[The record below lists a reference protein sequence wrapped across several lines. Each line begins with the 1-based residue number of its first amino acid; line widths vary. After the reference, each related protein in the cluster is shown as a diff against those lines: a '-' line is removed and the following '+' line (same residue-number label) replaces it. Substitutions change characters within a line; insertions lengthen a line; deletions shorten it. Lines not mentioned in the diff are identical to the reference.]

1 MVWAPQILGTDK
13 QLPQS
18 LSFKGG
24 TTFSKAHGLIDRF
37 CEGVD
42 LTLNIQHFWPKV
54 DLASAANPSQAA
66 RRRKT
71 ADRML
76 RQWVQENP
84 LPLLKGAVAAAGIP
98 MELTLS

>member
-1 MVWAPQILGTDK
+1 VVWAPQILGTDQ

-24 TTFSKAHGLIDRF
+24 TSLSKAHGLIDRF
-37 CEGVD
+37 CEDVE
-42 LTLNIQHFWPKV
+42 LTLNIQHLWPKV
-54 DLASAANPSQAA
+54 DLASTANPSQAD

-76 RQWVQENP
+76 RPWVQEIP
-84 LPLLKGAVAAAGIP
+84 LPLLQSAVAAAGIP